1 MTQAEPGEPAE
12 AQERPVAAEQGDAPT
27 VDGADLDGSAVS
39 EEPEPADAATLEATV
54 EELRAQYARAV
65 ADYQNLKRRQAEE
78 RREYT
83 RLAQKT
89 LVLNYLP
96 VFDDLSR
103 ALDSVGD
110 HEELDGHSWV
120 DGVRMVQRK
129 FLAVLEGSGV
139 ERIDAEGKAFDPEL
153 HEAVAFQAGPD
164 GRVVAVVQNG
174 YTIAGLV
181 IRPAMVLVG
190 TGEGGE
196 ATAREATD
204 RASTDREA
212 TDREATDRASNGES
226 ENGSSAASEGEQ
238 DEAGTRDSGEG

>member
-1 MTQAEPGEPAE
+1 MTQAEPSEPAE
-12 AQERPVAAEQGDAPT
+12 AQEQPAAAEQDDAPA

-39 EEPEPADAATLEATV
+39 EQPEPADAATLEATV
-54 EELRAQYARAV
+54 EELRAQYTRAV

-120 DGVRMVQRK
+120 DGVQMVQRK

-139 ERIDAEGKAFDPEL
+139 ERIDAEGEAFDPEL

-174 YTIAGLV
+174 YTIDGLV

-190 TGEGGE
+190 NGEGGDTTAHE
-196 ATAREATD
+196 ATAKEASDPGTP
-204 RASTDREA
+204 
-212 TDREATDRASNGES
+212 DRASNGES

-238 DEAGTRDSGEG
+238 DEADTREGGEG